1 MSKEKNQVIG
11 IELEDLRDEIRT
23 IVRNEMEACITECR
37 FGVEFKDEAWDRNTV
52 ADFLKVS
59 PEKVTEMYNRKEI
72 PGRKL
77 GREYFFLK
85 SQIIALMKK
94 KRA

>member
-1 MSKEKNQVIG
+1 MSKEKSHVIG
-11 IELEDLRDEIRT
+11 IELDELKDI
-23 IVRNEMEACITECR
+23 IQIAVRNEVETCLHENR
-37 FGVEFKDEAWDRNTV
+37 FGVEFKDETWDRKTV

-59 PEKVTEMYNRKEI
+59 PEKVTEMFNRKEI

-85 SQIIALMKK
+85 SQIIDLLKK

>member
-1 MSKEKNQVIG
+1 MSKERKNILG
-11 IELEDLRDEIRT
+11 IEIDGLVDVIRSVVRD
-23 IVRNEMEACITECR
+23 EMEACITDCR
-37 FGVEFKDEAWDRNTV
+37 FGTEFKDEAWDRKTV

-85 SQIIALMKK
+85 SQIIDLLKR